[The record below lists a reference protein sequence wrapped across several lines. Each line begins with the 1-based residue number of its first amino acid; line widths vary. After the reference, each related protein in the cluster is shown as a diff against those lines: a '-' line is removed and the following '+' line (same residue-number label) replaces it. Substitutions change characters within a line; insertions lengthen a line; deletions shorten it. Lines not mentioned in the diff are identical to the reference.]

1 MKEEAEEK
9 KSKSEQEE
17 IELVKRLKTT
27 TQIQQN
33 SKLFIVAEEYD
44 KINLM
49 NVMQGT
55 VTFNPNKVNNNNVST
70 SSSKK

>member
-1 MKEEAEEK
+1 MILAQERKRKLSAELEKKLLEEYRLKEEAEEK

-33 SKLFIVAEEYD
+33 SKLFY
-44 KINLM
+44 IN
-49 NVMQGT
+49 VY
-55 VTFNPNKVNNNNVST
+55 SR
-70 SSSKK
+70 